1 MNDLVK
7 RLRDEVDLSEHW
19 SDDYH
24 QSPKL
29 WAVAR
34 EAADYL
40 ERIMNLV
47 PELLEIAEDNLQRVE
62 NEWGQ
67 GYRFETLVQRGDR
80 DAVLIQSV
88 IDLIG
93 CDADT

>member
-1 MNDLVK
+1 MSSLVE
-7 RLRDEVDLSEHW
+7 RLRGAVDDSEHW

-24 QSPKL
+24 QSPEL

-40 ERIMNLV
+40 ERIMNLI
-47 PELLEIAEDNLQRVE
+47 PELIELAQDHLQMVE

-67 GYRFETLVQRGDR
+67 GWRFETLVQRGDHE
-80 DAVLIQSV
+80 AVLIQSV
-88 IDLIG
+88 IDAVEG
-93 CDADT
+93 WT